1 MSIREELTSSSAW
14 EGFLAWRLKKGRFNW
29 RDFESSDEFI
39 ASGECFRTVQQI
51 LEQGGPGIPSRIL
64 INKMG
69 SGKKRVVY
77 CYEKEVMEVLKL
89 IAHLLYRYDHTLAS
103 NCYSFRRSI
112 TARDAILSIRHKIL
126 GKSLWAYKIDIQNY
140 FNSISIPILL
150 PILKEVISDDA
161 PLFHFF
167 ERMLTNPLVRE
178 GDNVVNDEH
187 GVLAGTPT
195 APFLANIYL
204 KEMDYYFE
212 KESVIYVRYSDDIII
227 FAPDRDTLNNHI
239 ATLNG
244 FLEKYELKPNPDK
257 ERIYAPG
264 EPFDYLGYKC
274 QGSKIGLADATI
286 LKMKG
291 KISRKARVLY
301 RWRSQKKKNPEDAMK
316 ALIKYFNGK
325 FFESEYSEQLNWSR
339 WFFPVINDVSG
350 LREIDHY
357 LQQNIRYVAT
367 GKHNGANY
375 RIKYNQLRSYGY
387 RSLVSEYYMGL
398 ETKNRP
404 VRTENQLV
412 N

>member
-1 MSIREELTSSSAW
+1 MSIKEDLNSSSAW

-39 ASGECFRTVQQI
+39 ASGECFRAVQQI
-51 LEQGGPGIPSRIL
+51 LEQGCPGIPSRIL

-89 IAHLLYRYDHTLAS
+89 IAHLLYRYDYTLAS

-112 TARDAILSIRHKIL
+112 TARDAILSIRHKVSD
-126 GKSLWAYKIDIQNY
+126 KSLWAYKIDIHDY

-150 PILKEVISDDA
+150 PILKEVLSNDA
-161 PLFHFF
+161 SLYQFF

-204 KEMDYYFE
+204 KEMDFFFE
-212 KESVIYVRYSDDIII
+212 KENVIYARYSDDIIV

-239 ATLNG
+239 ATIKG
-244 FLEKYELKPNPDK
+244 FLEKYKLKPNPDK
-257 ERIYAPG
+257 ERLYAPG
-264 EPFDYLGYKC
+264 KPFEYLGYKC
-274 QGSKIGLADATI
+274 HGFKIGLADATI

-291 KISRKARVLY
+291 KISRKARVFY
-301 RWRSQKKKNPEDAMK
+301 RWQSQKQHNPEDAMK

-325 FFESEYSEQLNWSR
+325 FFDGENTEQLNWSR

-375 RIKYNQLRSYGY
+375 RIKYHQLRSYGY
-387 RSLVSEYYMGL
+387 RSLVSEYYMSL
-398 ETKNRP
+398 EDKEITI
-404 VRTENQLV
+404 RTENQSV